1 MRLWRSISTFMSTLN
16 TTTPEPIASSETQK
30 FRSQMGQISRQ
41 SGMFFLGTMF
51 TAAAGYLFK
60 VYLARALGVEALGI
74 YALGMTIVGFLG
86 LFSGLGLPQS
96 AVRFVASYAAT
107 GRGPQLRAFIIWS
120 IALLVGANALAGALV
135 VFLGPWVAEHFY
147 HTPALSR
154 YLKLFALIMF
164 FGALTTFFGQVLQ
177 GYKDVSRRT
186 VITNF
191 VGTPLMMLLTVG
203 LVMLGGGLRGY
214 LVAQVLGAAVVVVL
228 LVVTAW
234 RLSPPTARKLRG
246 PVLPLESQV
255 FSFGAVVF
263 GIGMLEFFLA
273 QADKIL
279 IGFYTNAREVGIY
292 AVAMAI
298 VAFVPVALQS
308 VNQIFSP
315 TIADLHSR
323 GEQALLSR
331 LFQTLTKWILGLTLP
346 LATVTILFARPL
358 MRIFGPDFEAGWI
371 VLVIGTCGQL
381 VNCGTGS
388 VGYLLMMSGNQKRLI
403 RIQAVMTGITILLN
417 VVLFLKWGITGAALS
432 SAITNA
438 VSNLWFLREIGN
450 SLGMSPYNRSYWR
463 LLPPT
468 LASIAAVLVLRF
480 GPGGVKHEWIVIV
493 LSGVLSYAMFLSIAA
508 AMGLNDDDR
517 VVTRAV
523 LARIRSS
530 FAT

>member
-1 MRLWRSISTFMSTLN
+1 MSTLN
-16 TTTPEPIASSETQK
+16 TTMPEPVVSPETQK
-30 FRSQMGQISRQ
+30 FRSQMGHISRH

-74 YALGMTIVGFLG
+74 YALGMTIIGFLG
-86 LFSGLGLPQS
+86 LFSGLGLAQS
-96 AVRFVASYAAT
+96 AVRFVALYVAT
-107 GRGPQLRAFIIWS
+107 NKGLQLRSFIVRAF
-120 IALLVGANALAGALV
+120 ALLLGANLLAGALV
-135 VFLGPWVAEHFY
+135 VFAGPWVAEHLY
-147 HTPALSR
+147 HTPALDR
-154 YLKLFALIMF
+154 YFKLFALIMI

-186 VITNF
+186 IITNF

-203 LVMLGGGLRGY
+203 LVMLGGGLWGY
-214 LVAQVLGAAVVVVL
+214 LVAQVLGAAAVVVM
-228 LVVTAW
+228 LVIATW
-234 RLSPPTARKLRG
+234 RLSPPTARLLRG

-255 FSFGAVVF
+255 FSFGTVVF
-263 GIGMLEFFLA
+263 GIGLLEFFLA

-279 IGFYTNAREVGIY
+279 IGVYTNAREVGIY

-298 VAFVPVALQS
+298 VAFIPVALQS

-323 GEQALLSR
+323 GERALLER

-346 LATVTILFARPL
+346 LAAVTILFSRPL

-371 VLVIGTCGQL
+371 VLVIGTLGQL

-403 RIQAVMTGITILLN
+403 KVQAIMTGVTILLN
-417 VVLFLKWGITGAALS
+417 VVMIPKWGIAGAALS

-438 VSNLWFLREIGN
+438 TSNAWYLRELRS

-463 LLPPT
+463 LLPPA
-468 LASIAAVLVLRF
+468 LASIASVLVLRSTLS
-480 GPGGVKHEWIVIV
+480 GVKHEWIVIV
-493 LSGVLSYAMFLSIAA
+493 LSGVLSYAVFVSVAM

-517 VVTRAV
+517 IVTRAV
-523 LARIRSS
+523 WARIR
-530 FAT
+530 T

>member
-1 MRLWRSISTFMSTLN
+1 MSTVN
-16 TTTPEPIASSETQK
+16 TTTPEPVASPENQK
-30 FRSQMGQISRQ
+30 FRSQMGQISRHT
-41 SGMFFLGTMF
+41 GVFFLGTMF

-74 YALGMTIVGFLG
+74 YALGMTIIGFLG
-86 LFSGLGLPQS
+86 IFSGLGLPQS
-96 AVRFVASYAAT
+96 AVRFVALYMAT
-107 GRGPQLRAFIIWS
+107 DRGAQLRSFIIRTFG
-120 IALLVGANALAGALV
+120 LLLGANVLAGALV
-135 VFLGPWVAEHFY
+135 VFAGPWVAEHFY
-147 HTPALSR
+147 HTPALDR
-154 YLKLFALIMF
+154 YFKLFALIML

-186 VITNF
+186 IITNF

-214 LVAQVLGAAVVVVL
+214 LVAQVLGAAAVVVL

-234 RLSPPTARKLRG
+234 RLSPPAARSLRG

-255 FSFGAVVF
+255 FSFGVVVF

-298 VAFVPVALQS
+298 VAFVPIALQS

-323 GEQALLSR
+323 GEQALLGR

-346 LATVTILFARPL
+346 LAAVTTLFSRPL
-358 MRIFGPDFEAGWI
+358 MLIFGPDFEAGWI
-371 VLVIGTCGQL
+371 VLVIGTLGQL

-403 RIQAVMTGITILLN
+403 KVQAAMTGVTILLN
-417 VVLFLKWGITGAALS
+417 IVMIPKWGIMGAALS

-438 VSNLWFLREIGN
+438 VTNMWYLREIRN

-463 LLPPT
+463 LLPPA
-468 LASIAAVLVLRF
+468 LASIAAVLVLRSRVS
-480 GPGGVKHEWIVIV
+480 GVNHEWIFIA
-493 LSGVLSYAMFLSIAA
+493 LGGVLSYAVFLGVAM

-517 VVTRAV
+517 IVTRAV
-523 LARIRSS
+523 LARFRR
-530 FAT
+530 